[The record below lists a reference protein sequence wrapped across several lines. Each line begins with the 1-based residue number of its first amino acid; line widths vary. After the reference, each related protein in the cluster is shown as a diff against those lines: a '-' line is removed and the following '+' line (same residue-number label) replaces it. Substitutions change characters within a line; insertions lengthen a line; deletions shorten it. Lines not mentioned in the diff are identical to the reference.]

1 MEIPENLI
9 AKDIKEILDLVKSGL
24 KMKGKVSVE
33 FSARIFFQNYQKTEY
48 WSFLSRKFQNNQLPT
63 ENFPELTASGEI
75 LNSLLN

>member
-33 FSARIFFQNYQKTEY
+33 FSARIFFRITRKQNIGHFCLKNSRITNYQQKI
-48 WSFLSRKFQNNQLPT
+48 SQN
-63 ENFPELTASGEI
+63 
-75 LNSLLN
+75 